1 MSRVKVL
8 SVGSTALA
16 PARENTVMPLRPKF
30 AAAGSSV
37 AVGLLAALLGAFPVL
52 KVTKADTQGEQQIP
66 SWFAAEVVWSEVI
79 E

>member
-1 MSRVKVL
+1 MSDLKLL

-16 PARENTVMPLRPKF
+16 HARENTVMPLRPKF

-52 KVTKADTQGEQQIP
+52 KVTTEGEQ
-66 SWFAAEVVWSEVI
+66 
-79 E
+79 